1 MAQFQY
7 VINPFTGEFDA
18 IRKPQAAV
26 AATQAPK
33 LIATFNTDVG
43 TDVGDFVKVNGNNT
57 VTAIT
62 DNSVSEMPNGVF
74 GICYSKPSS
83 LVAEVLFV
91 GIMAGFSGLTI
102 GQPVFINTLG
112 LASHTPPNTGMSQQ
126 IGFAVSATEVFIN
139 LMQPMRRS

>member
-18 IRKPQAAV
+18 IRKPQSAV

-43 TDVGDFVKVNGNNT
+43 TDVGDFVRVNGNNT
-57 VTAIT
+57 VTAIV
-62 DNSVSEMPNGVF
+62 DNSHAEIPNGVF

-83 LVAEVLFV
+83 LIAEVLFM
-91 GIMAGFSGLTI
+91 GIMPGFTGLTI
-102 GQPVFINTLG
+102 GQPVFIDTFG
-112 LASHTPPNTGMSQQ
+112 MATHTPPSTGISQE
-126 IGFAVSATEVFIN
+126 IGFAVSATEIFIY
-139 LMQPMRRS
+139 LKVAMRKT

>member
-18 IRKPQAAV
+18 VRKPATAV

-33 LIATFNTDVG
+33 LIATFNTDLT
-43 TDVGDFVKVNGNNT
+43 TDVGDFVKVDGDNF
-57 VTAIT
+57 VTAIA

-74 GICYSKPSS
+74 GIVYSKPSS

-91 GIMAGFSGLTI
+91 GIMAGFAGLTI
-102 GQPVFINTLG
+102 GQPVFIDTLG
-112 LASHTPPNTGMSQQ
+112 VATHTPPSTGMSQQ
-126 IGFAVSATEVFIN
+126 IGFAVSSTEVFIN